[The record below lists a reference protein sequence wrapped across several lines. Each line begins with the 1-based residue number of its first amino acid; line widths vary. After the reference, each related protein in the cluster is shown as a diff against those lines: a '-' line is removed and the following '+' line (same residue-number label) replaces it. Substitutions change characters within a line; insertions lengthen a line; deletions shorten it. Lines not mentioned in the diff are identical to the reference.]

1 VSFRRVLAVKIPTCA
16 YPTLLPG
23 CWFTGGNENPEPQ
36 PADCPK
42 LFPRSTK
49 RSTRQPPHDASME
62 MPHSPSSVSQVRTQD
77 DLGGWD
83 LPMAGFGATFPNTR
97 ADGGSPPPPPP
108 AAGKRGVFP
117 SPVPRRRGPLFR
129 GAPRPP
135 LAKGNPSS
143 AGYTTPHPRKHSRHS
158 KGAAKSP
165 GTARKATPQGMQ
177 QNEGRRPRTPAAV

>member
-129 GAPRPP
+129 GAPKTPGRTP
-135 LAKGNPSS
+135 PSS
-143 AGYTTPHPRKHSRHS
+143 GRGKPLLGGVHHTPPPKTQPPQQRRGKKPRDSEE
-158 KGAAKSP
+158 GDAA
-165 GTARKATPQGMQ
+165 RNATKRGP
-177 QNEGRRPRTPAAV
+177 

>member
-97 ADGGSPPPPPP
+97 ADGGSPPPPGRGRQTGRFSLSCAAQARPP
-108 AAGKRGVFP
+108 FSGRTPPSSGRGKPLLGGVHHTPPPKTQPPQQRRGKKPRDSEEGDAARNATKRGP
-117 SPVPRRRGPLFR
+117 
-129 GAPRPP
+129 
-135 LAKGNPSS
+135 
-143 AGYTTPHPRKHSRHS
+143 
-158 KGAAKSP
+158 
-165 GTARKATPQGMQ
+165 
-177 QNEGRRPRTPAAV
+177 